1 MNLGLVSLLCL
12 LAAIIV
18 GFLRNANVG
27 ILSIGFAMVLGLIYG
42 LTTKEVLSGFS
53 SSLRSE
59 ERR

>member
-27 ILSIGFAMVLGLIYG
+27 MSAFSAHVLPLHWGLPA
-42 LTTKEVLSGFS
+42 VLWAQSQAAV
-53 SSLRSE
+53 
-59 ERR
+59 